1 MPDKFNMQSP
11 PFDRLDEA
19 QQQTLRASLDVAYF
33 RGRDTILKSGT
44 TSRHLHI
51 LIKGVVEEQS
61 SDGKEI
67 FAHYANDDL
76 FDVRALFEGEA
87 RHNYIALE
95 DTLSYLLPKEV
106 FLDLYEQNG
115 QFAAY
120 FDNNLS
126 KRQALIE
133 AAQQQQNLAEF
144 ILTKVDSEI
153 YHPPRILKYDQ
164 PLDEVTQFLKS
175 NSVDSALIELADDDQ
190 RRQAH
195 PNELPYGIITRT
207 NMLHAVMLDRLPLD
221 TPVGEVAT
229 FPVMHVDEGDFLFN
243 AMISMTRNRM
253 KRLMVCDGNQPV
265 GMLDMTQILSAFSTH
280 SHVLTLSIARATS
293 VDELAIASNKQR
305 QLVDSL
311 LSNGIRTRFIMEL
324 ISAVNEQIIEKAF
337 ELIVPPALHD
347 HCCLIVLGSEGRGE
361 QILKTDQDNALLLK
375 DGLEWSQCGNV
386 MNELTHTLQQLG
398 YPLCPGNVMV
408 NNPEWVKSQSD
419 WQKTLKQWSKATN
432 AEQVMKLA
440 IMADAHAVA
449 GNEDLLQPVSEHLHK
464 IMFNNML
471 TLQGF
476 SRPALQFSLPL
487 TLFGNVKN
495 DKQGLDLKSG
505 GIFPV
510 VHGIRTLALEYGINE
525 NNTFERIEA
534 LRHKKILEP
543 ETADNLNEALKLF
556 FKLRLAQQL
565 SNQHSHNR
573 IDLKLLDRSERDLL
587 RHSLHVVKKF
597 KQFLGYHYQI
607 RD

>member
-1 MPDKFNMQSP
+1 MPDKFNMQSA
-11 PFDRLDEA
+11 PFDRLDKV
-19 QQQTLRASLDVAYF
+19 QQNTLRSSLDVAYF
-33 RGRDTILKSGT
+33 RGRETLLSSG
-44 TSRHLHI
+44 SESNHLHI
-51 LIKGVVEEQS
+51 LIKGAVEERS
-61 SDGKEI
+61 VDGKEI

-76 FDVRALFEGEA
+76 FDVRSLFEGKV

-95 DTLSYLLPKEV
+95 DTLAYLLPKSV

-120 FDNNLS
+120 FDNNLA

-144 ILTKVDSEI
+144 ILTKVDRDI
-153 YHPPRILKYDQ
+153 YHPAHILHHNL
-164 PLDEVTQFLKS
+164 PLDEATQYLK
-175 NSVDSALIELADDDQ
+175 NNAVDSALVELNPEDSRLQ
-190 RRQAH
+190 NR
-195 PNELPYGIITRT
+195 PSEFPFGIITRT

-221 TPVGEVAT
+221 TAVGDIAT
-229 FPVMHVDEGDFLFN
+229 FPVMHVDERDFLFN

-253 KRLMVCDGNQPV
+253 KRLMVCNGNQPV

-280 SHVLTLSIARATS
+280 SHVLTLSIARATT
-293 VDELAIASNKQR
+293 VEELAIASNRQR

-311 LSNGIRTRFIMEL
+311 LGNGIRTRFIMEL
-324 ISAVNEQIIEKAF
+324 ISAVNERIIEKAF

-361 QILKTDQDNALLLK
+361 QIIKTDQDNALILK
-375 DGLEWSQCGNV
+375 DGLEWHQCQPI
-386 MNELTHTLQQLG
+386 MDALTRTLLQLG
-398 YPLCPGNVMV
+398 YPLCPGKVMV
-408 NNPEWVKSQSD
+408 NNPEWVKSQSE
-419 WQKTLKQWSKATN
+419 WKKTIQSWSKASS

-440 IMADAHAVA
+440 VMTDAHAVA
-449 GNEDLLQPVSEHLHK
+449 GNVELIKPVSECLHK

-471 TLQGF
+471 TLQDF

-505 GIFPV
+505 GIFPI
-510 VHGIRTLALEYGINE
+510 VHGIRTLALEYGIEE
-525 NNTFERIEA
+525 NNTFERIEV
-534 LRHKKILEP
+534 LRNKKILEP

-556 FKLRLAQQL
+556 FKLRLSQQL
-565 SNQHSHNR
+565 NNQHSHNR
-573 IDLKLLDRSERDLL
+573 IELKQLERSERDLL

>member
-1 MPDKFNMQSP
+1 MPDKFNMQSA
-11 PFDRLDEA
+11 PFNRLDKV
-19 QQQTLRASLDVAYF
+19 QQNTLRSSLDVAYF
-33 RGRDTILKSGT
+33 RGRETLLSSG
-44 TSRHLHI
+44 SESSHLHI
-51 LIKGVVEEQS
+51 LIKGAVEERS
-61 SDGKEI
+61 VDGKEI

-76 FDVRALFEGEA
+76 FDVRSLFEGKV

-95 DTLSYLLPKEV
+95 DSLAYLLPKSV

-120 FDNNLS
+120 FDNNLA

-144 ILTKVDSEI
+144 ILTKVDRDI
-153 YHPPRILKYDQ
+153 YHPAHILRHNL
-164 PLDEVTQFLKS
+164 PLDEATQYLK
-175 NSVDSALIELADDDQ
+175 NNAVDSALVELNPEDSRLQ
-190 RRQAH
+190 NR
-195 PNELPYGIITRT
+195 PSEFPFGIITRT

-221 TPVGEVAT
+221 TAVGDIAT
-229 FPVMHVDEGDFLFN
+229 FPVMHVDERDFLFN

-253 KRLMVCDGNQPV
+253 KRLMVCNGNQPV

-280 SHVLTLSIARATS
+280 SHVLTLSIARATT
-293 VDELAIASNKQR
+293 VEELAIASNRQR

-324 ISAVNEQIIEKAF
+324 ISAVNERIIEKAF

-361 QILKTDQDNALLLK
+361 QIIKTDQDNALILK
-375 DGLEWSQCGNV
+375 DGLEWHQCQPI
-386 MNELTHTLQQLG
+386 MDALTRTLVQLG
-398 YPLCPGNVMV
+398 YPLCPGKVMV
-408 NNPEWVKSQSD
+408 NNPEWVKSQSE
-419 WQKTLKQWSKATN
+419 WKKTIQSWSKASS

-440 IMADAHAVA
+440 VMTDAHAVA
-449 GNEDLLQPVSEHLHK
+449 GNVELIKPVNEYLHK

-471 TLQGF
+471 TLQDF

-505 GIFPV
+505 GIFPI
-510 VHGIRTLALEYGINE
+510 VHGIRTLALEYGIEE
-525 NNTFERIEA
+525 NNTFERIEV
-534 LRHKKILEP
+534 LCNKKILEP

-556 FKLRLAQQL
+556 FKLRLSQQL
-565 SNQHSHNR
+565 NNQHSHNR
-573 IDLKLLDRSERDLL
+573 IELKQLERSERDLL